1 MPCAVAAC
9 PFSYQC
15 AKPRSSLETRS
26 PKIDEA
32 CIAVLAGYY
41 LPLRVLGSSHS
52 TTAGEEIQVGGQKI
66 IAYTAVLAVFARSLL
81 VRSHIRQLVPAFTT

>member
-1 MPCAVAAC
+1 MNPVCATQMA
-9 PFSYQC
+9 PPIRWGRFIF
-15 AKPRSSLETRS
+15 R
-26 PKIDEA
+26 KIDEA
-32 CIAVLAGYY
+32 CIGVFAGY
-41 LPLRVLGSSHS
+41 PLLRRLGSSHS